1 MSNTDFV
8 QIQRRV
14 LNILDNGPFMDNEQ
28 LERALDGLMGA
39 TRQMVRAR
47 RLENG
52 EENAVIVVERVVPRT
67 VTPERARSPLP
78 PMRTAPQVIEI
89 REVPR
94 PAAEL
99 IPVAQLRPV
108 AELRPAARVVPSVLM
123 REMRATLPATEP
135 VTLELWPEQWE
146 TCSDLNKVRAIG
158 KVKFNADCK
167 EVCAVCLET
176 HKNHDSVTTEC
187 GHQFCKQCW
196 FSWMSNPTGNQRCP
210 CCRKDYPKTTTF
222 KLMAD
227 RKRRQDG
234 PQPMQMF

>member
-1 MSNTDFV
+1 MSNADYV

-39 TRQMVRAR
+39 TRRMVRTR

-52 EENAVIVVERVVPRT
+52 QENAVIVVERVVPRT

-78 PMRTAPQVIEI
+78 PMRTAPQVIEM
-89 REVPR
+89 REIPR
-94 PAAEL
+94 AA
-99 IPVAQLRPV
+99 AQLRPV

-123 REMRATLPATEP
+123 QEMRATLGATAA
-135 VTLELWPEQWE
+135 WPEHWE
-146 TCSDLNKVRAIG
+146 NCPNLNKVRAIG
-158 KVKFNADCK
+158 RVKFNSDCK
-167 EVCAVCLET
+167 EVCSVCLDT
-176 HKNHDSVTTEC
+176 HKNHESVTTEC

-196 FSWMSNPTGNQRCP
+196 YSWMSNPTGNQKCP
-210 CCRKDYPKTTTF
+210 SCRKHHPKTTTF

-227 RKRRQDG
+227 RKKRETER